1 MSFDSFAQAAKV
13 APLATAF
20 IALGAA
26 LVAVYA
32 MHLQRDTARR
42 RAAIDFFLKTE
53 MDEKLIDAYNE
64 FLDLVPQ
71 IPAIISRPTLSRRDD
86 EYKKLRTWLN
96 LCELIAVGINLG
108 AFSERVSY
116 DYWGYVLPESFMGA
130 RLFIMHIRST
140 PGLGAAAT
148 FCDLEKLCRKWGH
161 NKVLGNIKL
170 RAKISKDCRPWLSRH
185 RHP

>member
-1 MSFDSFAQAAKV
+1 MPDKFFVEAAKV

-20 IALGAA
+20 IALVAAIIA
-26 LVAVYA
+26 LVA
-32 MHLQRDTARR
+32 LFIQRDTARR

-53 MDEKLIDAYNE
+53 MDEKIIDTYND

-71 IPAIISRPTLSRRDD
+71 IPAIISRPTLSRRDE

-96 LCELIAVGINLG
+96 ICELIAVGINLG

-116 DYWGYVLPESFMGA
+116 DYWGYVLPDSFRGA
-130 RLFIMHIRST
+130 RLFILHIRRT

-148 FCDLEKLCRKWGH
+148 YADLEKLCRKWGH
-161 NKVLGNIKL
+161 E
-170 RAKISKDCRPWLSRH
+170 
-185 RHP
+185 